1 MAGKFLSLEEAARR
15 LGVSIDEVNRLVDR
29 KELFPMRDGATI
41 KFKVDE
47 VERVAADL
55 AAGGS
60 QPSEPGTEMDLD
72 LDLDLDLEAP
82 ALGSQA
88 SASGADDLL
97 LGSIAGGDE
106 SVFADEGDA
115 LEPASP
121 HTVVRGEAA
130 ADVSNSFDVDDL
142 ALDSIAGMS
151 APSLAGLDPVAA
163 DSGPALD
170 SGTLEI
176 DLNADSGNV
185 GSAPRSAGSGFSG
198 AIDSGLSLE
207 GSGIAASGIDLD
219 ASLAGGPAATGIGAG
234 ASAGAG
240 SLAASGSLAGD
251 AFELGADVA
260 DEESASVVIPTEET
274 GDSSFFEAAA
284 DDSASV
290 SFDGSSAS
298 VDLAGASTIGLGEVD
313 LAPAAAPLSV
323 WQVVGLVSS
332 TLLLFL
338 IGLVVFDVLQTVRAP
353 VGQPV
358 SGPIFTA
365 LAKTFGW

>member
-1 MAGKFLSLEEAARR
+1 MAGKFLTLEEAARR

-47 VERVAADL
+47 VERLAADL
-55 AAGGS
+55 SAGGS
-60 QPSEPGTEMDLD
+60 QLSEPETELEIDLD
-72 LDLDLDLEAP
+72 LDLAAP
-82 ALGSQA
+82 ALDSQA
-88 SASGADDLL
+88 SGSGADDLL

-106 SVFADEGDA
+106 SIFSDGGDA
-115 LEPASP
+115 LETASP

-142 ALDSIAGMS
+142 ALDSIAGIS
-151 APSLAGLDPVAA
+151 SPSLAGVDPVAA
-163 DSGPALD
+163 DPSQAIE

-176 DLNADSGNV
+176 DLNTDSGKM
-185 GSAPRSAGSGFSG
+185 GSAPRSAEMGFSG
-198 AIDSGLSLE
+198 ALDSGLSLE
-207 GSGIAASGIDLD
+207 GSGIAISGIDLD
-219 ASLAGGPAATGIGAG
+219 ASQAGGPAVTGVGLD
-234 ASAGAG
+234 AG
-240 SLAASGSLAGD
+240 SLATSGSLAGE

-260 DEESASVVIPTEET
+260 DEESASVVISTEET

-290 SFDGSSAS
+290 SFDGSSGS
-298 VDLAGASTIGLGEVD
+298 VDLAGASSIGLGDVD
-313 LAPAAAPLSV
+313 LAPAAPPLSV

-338 IGLVVFDVLQTVRAP
+338 VGLVVFDVLQTVRAP

-358 SGPIFTA
+358 SGPIFSA

>member
-29 KELFPMRDGATI
+29 KELFPMRDGATM

-60 QPSEPGTEMDLD
+60 QPGEPGTDMDLD

-88 SASGADDLL
+88 FASGADDPL

-106 SVFADEGDA
+106 SIFADEGDA
-115 LEPASP
+115 PEPASP

-142 ALDSIAGMS
+142 ALDSIAGIS
-151 APSLAGLDPVAA
+151 APSLAGLDPVATG
-163 DSGPALD
+163 SGPTID

-176 DLNADSGNV
+176 DLNTDSGEV
-185 GSAPRSAGSGFSG
+185 GSAPRSAESGFSG

-219 ASLAGGPAATGIGAG
+219 ASLVGGPAATGLG
-234 ASAGAG
+234 AGAG
-240 SLAASGSLAGD
+240 SLAASGSLAGE
-251 AFELGADVA
+251 AFELGADGA
-260 DEESASVVIPTEET
+260 DEESASVEISTEET
-274 GDSSFFEAAA
+274 GDSSFFAAAA

-290 SFDGSSAS
+290 SFDGSSGSA
-298 VDLAGASTIGLGEVD
+298 DLAEASAIGLGEVD
-313 LAPAAAPLSV
+313 LAPAAPPLSV

-338 IGLVVFDVLQTVRAP
+338 AGLVVFDVLQTVRAP

>member
-60 QPSEPGTEMDLD
+60 QPSEPGTELE

-82 ALGSQA
+82 GLGSQA
-88 SASGADDLL
+88 SVSGADDLL

-115 LEPASP
+115 PEPSSP
-121 HTVVRGEAA
+121 HTVVRGAAA

-151 APSLAGLDPVAA
+151 SPSLAGLDPVAA

-176 DLNADSGNV
+176 DLNADSGKV

-198 AIDSGLSLE
+198 ALDSGLSLE
-207 GSGIAASGIDLD
+207 GSGIAASGVDLD
-219 ASLAGGPAATGIGAG
+219 TSLAGGPAATGVGV
-234 ASAGAG
+234 GAG
-240 SLAASGSLAGD
+240 SLAASGSLAGE

-290 SFDGSSAS
+290 SFDGSSGS
-298 VDLAGASTIGLGEVD
+298 VDLAGASAIGLGDVD

-338 IGLVVFDVLQTVRAP
+338 VGLVVFDVLQTVRAP